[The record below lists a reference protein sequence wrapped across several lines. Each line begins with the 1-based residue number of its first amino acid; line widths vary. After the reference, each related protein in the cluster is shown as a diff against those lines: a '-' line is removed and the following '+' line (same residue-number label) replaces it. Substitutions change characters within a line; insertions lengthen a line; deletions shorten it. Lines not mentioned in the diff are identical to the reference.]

1 MRSSWRH
8 TLLLPLVVLT
18 VSGCSLVG
26 LGTGWL
32 LETPQLISPPNGAT
46 LPCGGTFVFS
56 WGPVTNASQYVIE
69 VYNAASGALAASAQ
83 TDADT
88 QTATLV
94 LACATPYRWRV
105 AAAATNGGRQ
115 WSASWTFTVQ

>member
-1 MRSSWRH
+1 MHSSWRH
-8 TLLLPLVVLT
+8 TLLLPLVALT

-32 LETPQLISPPNGAT
+32 LETPQLISPANGAT
-46 LPCGGTFVFS
+46 LACLGTFAFS
-56 WGPVTNASQYVIE
+56 WAPVTNASHYVIE
-69 VYNAASGALAASAQ
+69 VYNATTGALAASAQ
-83 TDADT
+83 VAAG
-88 QTATLV
+88 TATASLT

-105 AAAATNGGRQ
+105 AAASTNGGRQ